1 MKSHSS
7 KKTFYLPRKPMYF
20 SFSDLCGSYYPSRRQ
35 PLNFMNMF
43 MCVCVHM
50 FMCSFVSVHLCIH
63 VVYIM
68 YMCVFTNMFMWNLSC
83 QSSGTMHLVGFRWNL
98 SHGPE
103 PIGLDWLADK
113 PQGFT
118 CLYLP
123 RTLITSL
130 GVYKGTGDWAQVLKF
145 AKWSLYQLSS
155 LSGPLVSLLYY
166 ICNSYI
172 CL

>member
-1 MKSHSS
+1 
-7 KKTFYLPRKPMYF
+7 
-20 SFSDLCGSYYPSRRQ
+20 
-35 PLNFMNMF
+35 
-43 MCVCVHM
+43 
-50 FMCSFVSVHLCIH
+50 
-63 VVYIM
+63 M

-130 GVYKGTGDWAQVLKF
+130 GVYKGTGDRAQVLKF
-145 AKWSLYQLSS
+145 AK
-155 LSGPLVSLLYY
+155 
-166 ICNSYI
+166 
-172 CL
+172 